1 MAQGLWNLYAGA
13 GIQSSTAAGIGSTS
27 ALATTGHFTR
37 QKRRRLEVG
46 LAKGELRL
54 SSLGAGDLATIGLS
68 QRRKIEDEQGGRGIG
83 GLFKNLGSD
92 VYDLAKGIG
101 PGIYSLGK
109 AVAHDVAPWSGP
121 SAGNKSELVEKI
133 LKPAFQNYKQTY
145 SGDILGHLYKHPL
158 QPILDV
164 ATLATGGAAA
174 AAKAG
179 TVASRAGVEGGIAN
193 LARLTSRE
201 GRAPAVTKTGIE
213 IPREY
218 TPRPASRLGQMG
230 LDKLGQKI
238 EPIGE
243 FQGKRALQR
252 ELKLS
257 DVQVKGEAARAIADI
272 GKPMA
277 DKFKDLSIPEQV
289 ALAFS
294 FRGINTPELIQ
305 AAQEGFRNSLGDL
318 DVNEKANNLKIDR
331 KYRETLARDD
341 IGIADL
347 VANPTD
353 RMRQAATI
361 WERSVQQGLEELP
374 ITPEQHQAAIS
385 SYQRRLKSDD
395 PETPLPADGY
405 QMEVPHGVIEPTYAP
420 DVRAVGYEAHR
431 QGEKLSKLTGGVIKP
446 GELTFR
452 RGPAER
458 LNSTSAITSQNL
470 LAPKAQRYLHDSTG
484 ETFSEGLFRVDPK
497 LYIEHVAKREKDL
510 IENGFNA
517 DLVQQ
522 FAKKKEDG
530 ELMRFKDA
538 DALVSAG
545 LSPDDWV
552 LVNPEYPIAWF
563 RSETNFTKQAE
574 TIMKRLQDADS
585 TDAAV
590 LEKMLNDLT
599 DVDAKA
605 FITAH
610 WGAMKRPGVAI
621 PRDFFEYQKQLV
633 EVTEPFRNPAMRT
646 YVRIMH
652 RWRNAVLA
660 YMPRWAIN
668 TAIGSFITNM
678 VKGVMNPLDYIAGD
692 KLRRTYENASGE
704 QSIRPLGRAGRDFD
718 TTGLQ
723 RSEPVGVALQDQA
736 IAEML
741 EPSMSGY
748 QQAMDIRMPTRKL
761 VAGVQHIE
769 DFFRRAS
776 FIHSL
781 KQIKRR
787 EGEPDIQFEDTFQ
800 GDEAGLPEGAT
811 EAMGDVLGDH
821 YDRVTVAHG
830 SIQEMLQDPRLVDRA
845 IRDTNKFGYN
855 YGALGPFE
863 RRVVRQFIP
872 FWGWYKFISQLAY
885 RLPVEFPGRSQ
896 ALNQLSIIG
905 NDAAD
910 DLGSV
915 PDWMRGSIILG
926 VKPDGTVKYLP
937 TTGLNPFSSF
947 LNPLSPKGAIEGTLS
962 TGQLA
967 PGIQAVLQ
975 AAGYDTL
982 TGDSVRVSPQSGV
995 TQDFL
1000 GRLINDK
1007 GEVVSARQIAPL
1019 RRGLMSLARSIP
1031 QVRLGEKHILEGG
1044 GSVYPESVPFLAER
1058 PMAPAS
1064 GAAISTG
1071 SGATDLGLSS
1081 LGFLPRGYD
1090 LATFQQL
1097 QEKRARYN
1105 RTKRRRDM
1113 QKLKRKYELK

>member
-1 MAQGLWNLYAGA
+1 MALWDLYAGA
-13 GIQSSTAAGIGSTS
+13 SLPSSTAKSIGSVS
-27 ALATTGHFTR
+27 ALATGGHFVR
-37 QKRRRLEVG
+37 QRRRRLETG

-68 QRRKIEDEQGGRGIG
+68 TRRKIEEEQNGRGIA

-92 VYDLAKGIG
+92 IYDVAKGIG
-101 PGIYSLGK
+101 PGLYTLGK
-109 AVAHDVAPWSGP
+109 SVAHDIAPWSGP
-121 SAGNKSELVEKI
+121 LAGNKSDIVEKI
-133 LKPAFQNYKQTY
+133 LKPTFENYKQTY
-145 SGDILGHLYKHPL
+145 SGDILGNLYKHPL
-158 QPILDV
+158 QPILDASMIV
-164 ATLATGGAAA
+164 SGGASA
-174 AAKAG
+174 AAKVG
-179 TVASRAGVEGGIAN
+179 TAAERAGVRGGVAN

-201 GRAPAVTKTGIE
+201 GRAPAVTKTGVE
-213 IPREY
+213 IPRAY
-218 TPRPASRLGQMG
+218 TPRPAARVGQMG
-230 LDKLGQKI
+230 LDKLGETF
-238 EPIGE
+238 EPIGN
-243 FQGKRALQR
+243 FQGKKALQR
-252 ELKLS
+252 ELKLT
-257 DVQVKGEAARAIADI
+257 DVQSKGEAARVIADV
-272 GKPMA
+272 GKPLA
-277 DKFKDLSIPEQV
+277 DKFKDLSIPEQI
-289 ALAFS
+289 ALALS

-305 AAQEGFRNSLGDL
+305 AAQQGFRESLL
-318 DVNEKANNLKIDR
+318 NEDINTKAENLKISPE
-331 KYRETLARDD
+331 YRETLARDD

-353 RMRQAATI
+353 RMRSAAAI
-361 WERSVQQGLEELP
+361 WEQSVQKGLEELP
-374 ITPEQHQAAIS
+374 ITPEQHQAAVS
-385 SYQRRLKSDD
+385 SYQRQLRSHD
-395 PETPLPADGY
+395 PENPLPAEDY
-405 QMEVPHGVIEPTYAP
+405 EMIVPEGVIPPTYAP
-420 DVRAVGYEAHR
+420 DVRAIGYEPHR
-431 QGEKLSKLTGGVIKP
+431 ARERLSQITRGAIRP
-446 GELTFR
+446 GELSFR

-484 ETFSEGLFRVDPK
+484 ETFREGLFRVDPR
-497 LYIEHVAKREKDL
+497 LYVEHVAKREKDL
-510 IENGFNA
+510 IENAFNA

-522 FAKKKEDG
+522 FAMKNEDG

-552 LVNPEYPIAWF
+552 LVSPEYPIAWF
-563 RSETNFTKQAE
+563 RSETNFTKQTE
-574 TIMKRLQDADS
+574 TIIKRLQDADS

-590 LEKMLNDLT
+590 LQKMLDDLT

-633 EVTEPFRNPAMRT
+633 EVTEPFRNPAMRL
-646 YVRIMH
+646 YVRTMH

-678 VKGVMNPLDYIAGD
+678 VKGVMNPIDYIQGD
-692 KLRRTYENASGE
+692 RLRRTYENPQTGE
-704 QSIRPLGRAGRDFD
+704 TSIRPLGKAGKSFN
-718 TTGLQ
+718 TEGLV

-776 FIHSL
+776 FIHSM

-787 EGEPDIQFEDTFQ
+787 EGEPEIEVEDTFQ
-800 GDEAGLPEGAT
+800 GGEDIPEGAT

-821 YDRVTVAHG
+821 YDRVTAAHG
-830 SIQEMLQDPRLVDRA
+830 SVQEMLQDPRLVDRA

-885 RLPVEFPGRSQ
+885 RLPVEFPGRTQ
-896 ALNQLSIIG
+896 ALNQLAVIG
-905 NDAAD
+905 NDTVD
-910 DLGSV
+910 DLGAV
-915 PDWMRGSIILG
+915 PDWMKGAIILG
-926 VKPDGTVKYLP
+926 VNPDGTVKYLP
-937 TTGLNPFSSF
+937 TTGLNPFSTF

-1000 GRLINDK
+1000 GRLINDQ
-1007 GEVVSARQIAPL
+1007 GEVVSAREVAPV

-1064 GAAISTG
+1064 DAAVSIG
-1071 SGATDLGLSS
+1071 SGSGDLALSS

-1105 RTKRRRDM
+1105 RTKRRRDL
-1113 QKLKRKYELK
+1113 QKLKRKYEQQ